1 MSDRSAVNL
10 CKKHVA
16 FLSAL
21 GANIFVSSDGLLK
34 LGDFG
39 SSIKLKN
46 PLQTVY
52 GEISN
57 IRGTV
62 GEQDRIMKNG
72 HQVEL
77 NRHLLSTSCK
87 TRVALSFEVKYR
99 TWHKRQCSIYLK
111 Y

>member
-1 MSDRSAVNL
+1 MLILKNDFFFFYLHNTDKRITLVT
-10 CKKHVA
+10 V
-16 FLSAL
+16 L
-21 GANIFVSSDGLLK
+21 GANIFVSSGGLLK

-62 GEQDRIMKNG
+62 GEREKNI
-72 HQVEL
+72 
-77 NRHLLSTSCK
+77 NRQIDFIRL
-87 TRVALSFEVKYR
+87 Y
-99 TWHKRQCSIYLK
+99 
-111 Y
+111 

>member
-1 MSDRSAVNL
+1 MVVLSSLRTTSPDVPWNSQ
-10 CKKHVA
+10 HVA
-16 FLSAL
+16 FVTGL

-46 PLQTVY
+46 PLQTIY

-62 GEQDRIMKNG
+62 GE
-72 HQVEL
+72 
-77 NRHLLSTSCK
+77 
-87 TRVALSFEVKYR
+87 
-99 TWHKRQCSIYLK
+99 
-111 Y
+111 

>member
-1 MSDRSAVNL
+1 MLLSLRTTRPDVPWNSQ
-10 CKKHVA
+10 HIA
-16 FLSAL
+16 FLAAS

-62 GEQDRIMKNG
+62 GEQR
-72 HQVEL
+72 
-77 NRHLLSTSCK
+77 
-87 TRVALSFEVKYR
+87 
-99 TWHKRQCSIYLK
+99 
-111 Y
+111 

>member
-1 MSDRSAVNL
+1 MSDRSVVNL
-10 CKKHVA
+10 YNKHVA
-16 FLSAL
+16 FLTGL

-62 GEQDRIMKNG
+62 GEQERIMKNG
-72 HQVEL
+72 HHVEL
-77 NRHLLSTSCK
+77 NRPFGLAFDI
-87 TRVALSFEVKYR
+87 V
-99 TWHKRQCSIYLK
+99 
-111 Y
+111 